1 MNKVDLTSGSLLK
14 HIVRMAIPGMGG
26 FFAIVV
32 FNFTDTYFVS
42 KLGTNALA
50 AMGYTF
56 PIVMIMHALVLG
68 VSAGAEVIVSHSLG
82 AKNKSQAREITAA
95 GIYLALILSAIA
107 SGLGVLFLDDVFGLL
122 SAKGEA
128 LRLAEEYMFIWFLTA
143 TTVFMPPVS
152 DGLLRASGDM
162 VRPFVVMTICA
173 VFNAGLDPLL
183 IFGYW
188 GFPELG
194 IAGAAYATA
203 IARSIA
209 MLISLYFLTKNAKL
223 MQWKYIVPK
232 KLVKGWLSILK
243 LGMPASVTQ
252 LMFPLSRFVFTKLI
266 MIASGGVGVAA
277 IAAGSRIEYFTQ
289 IVPYAISFAL
299 VAIFGQNLGAKK
311 FDRLQHGFN
320 LLAIISFAYGVLA
333 LWLFLLGG
341 HLLSE
346 IMSDGNAA
354 VEYLTYKYLIYTAI
368 GCGGFYFTMLS
379 LRAIIALGK
388 SLDAAILNII
398 QVLLIVL
405 PSVVSGF
412 YIAGFDGL
420 VVGSSIGNLISG
432 LLLIVI
438 SKKLVRGL
446 RKKDEEGNCEIK
458 AKIN

>member
-42 KLGTNALA
+42 RLGTDALA

-56 PIVMIMHALVLG
+56 PIVMIMHALILG
-68 VSAGAEVIVSHSLG
+68 VSAGTEVIVSHSLG
-82 AKNKSQAREITAA
+82 AKNKAKARDITTA
-95 GIYLALILSAIA
+95 GIYLSLILA
-107 SGLGVLFLDDVFGLL
+107 GVMGGMGILFLDEIFGLL

-128 LRLAEEYMFIWFLTA
+128 LKLVEEYMFIWFLTA
-143 TTVFMPPVS
+143 ITVFMPPVS
-152 DGLLRASGDM
+152 DGILRASGDM
-162 VRPFVVMTICA
+162 IRPFVVMTICA
-173 VFNAGLDPLL
+173 VFNAALDPLL

-209 MLISLYFLTKNAKL
+209 MVVSLYFLTKNAKL

-232 KLVKGWLSILK
+232 KLINDWVNILK
-243 LGMPASVTQ
+243 LGMPASMTQ

-266 MIASGGVGVAA
+266 TIASGGVGVAA

-299 VAIFGQNLGAKK
+299 VAIFGQNLGAKQ

-320 LLAIISFAYGVLA
+320 LLAIISFAYGA
-333 LWLFLLGG
+333 ISLWLFLIGG

-346 IMSDGNAA
+346 IMSDGNIA
-354 VEYLTYKYLIYTAI
+354 VEYLTYKYLIFSAI

-398 QVLLIVL
+398 QVLLIIL
-405 PSVVSGF
+405 PFVVAGF

-420 VVGSSIGNLISG
+420 VLGSSIGNLISG
-432 LLLIVI
+432 LLLIIV
-438 SKKLVRGL
+438 SKKLLRGL
-446 RKKDEEGNCEIK
+446 QKKNE
-458 AKIN
+458 